1 MFKRLKNIEGKIKS
15 EDKKKKS
22 EPIKNEKQ
30 SEIVKD
36 ESTVADKKPK
46 EIVLLKD
53 KLDYIF
59 KNFDSNFNSAG
70 KSFLK
75 KLAKDEKKI
84 DYNNLFFEID
94 DKSVSKDVD
103 FLEEIGTLYD
113 LLIYLL
119 DNSINI
125 ITSAQ
130 IQGDFFKAITTLK
143 IIISNIKTDITD
155 QSEEEKK
162 KTFAK
167 QENALNNAEVLLE
180 KRNNL
185 LEQFSKII

>member
-1 MFKRLKNIEGKIKS
+1 MFKRLKHIEGKIKS
-15 EDKKKKS
+15 EDRKNKS

-59 KNFDSNFNSAG
+59 KNFDSNFNCAG
-70 KSFLK
+70 KYFLK